1 MTTPSGRQGDLF
13 TAVGGDAGPVPLPA
27 PPLPPPLLRRHL
39 LSWQERLL
47 AHQAPLFA
55 RAARGAPG
63 SEAAGASQGWLL
75 EPPDRAGAAAGFS
88 SGDVASDELARR
100 LDPLELRAQSLAF
113 WRWPHAPQ
121 QGAAIYLVMDR
132 PVDSPSPLL
141 LYVGET
147 GCADRR
153 WKGDHDCKHY
163 LAAYS
168 EALGRAELATS
179 LSIRFWCDVPSASK
193 GRRRLE
199 QILIRQWLPPFNK
212 ETRERWAT
220 PFTADPG

>member
-1 MTTPSGRQGDLF
+1 MTTPRGRQGDLF
-13 TAVGGDAGPVPLPA
+13 AAAGAAAGPA
-27 PPLPPPLLRRHL
+27 PPPMPPPLLRRQL

-55 RAARGAPG
+55 RAASG
-63 SEAAGASQGWLL
+63 SAAALAAGARQGMLF
-75 EPPDRAGAAAGFS
+75 AAA
-88 SGDVASDELARR
+88 DTAVAAGGEAAAIELASR
-100 LDPLELRAQSLAF
+100 LNPLELRAQSLAF
-113 WRWPHAPQ
+113 WRWPSAPQ
-121 QGAAIYLVMDR
+121 QGAAIYLVLDR
-132 PVDSPSPLL
+132 PADSASPLL

-168 EALGRAELATS
+168 EALGLAELSTS
-179 LSIRFWCDVPSASK
+179 LSIRFWCDVPSDSR

-199 QILIRQWLPPFNK
+199 QILIRHWLPPFNK

>member
-1 MTTPSGRQGDLF
+1 MTTPPGRQGDLF
-13 TAVGGDAGPVPLPA
+13 AMAGAAGPG
-27 PPLPPPLLRRHL
+27 PLPPPLLRQQL

-47 AHQAPLFA
+47 AHQGPLFA
-55 RAARGAPG
+55 
-63 SEAAGASQGWLL
+63 L
-75 EPPDRAGAAAGFS
+75 AAAGPAAALAAGPSQGLLFETS
-88 SGDVASDELARR
+88 AGAKSSDEGSTADDRASSLNP
-100 LDPLELRAQSLAF
+100 LDLQAQSLTF
-113 WRWPHAPQ
+113 WRWPSAPQ
-121 QGAAIYLVMDR
+121 QGAAIYLVLDR
-132 PVDSPSPLL
+132 PADRPSPLL

-153 WKGDHDCKHY
+153 WKGDHDCKSY

-168 EALGRAELATS
+168 EALSLADLATS
-179 LSIRFWCDVPSASK
+179 LSIRFWSDVPSDGR

-199 QILIRQWLPPFNK
+199 QTLIRRWLPPFNK

>member
-1 MTTPSGRQGDLF
+1 MTTPEGRQGDLF
-13 TAVGGDAGPVPLPA
+13 AAAGPAPLPP
-27 PPLPPPLLRRHL
+27 PPLPPPLLRRQL

-55 RAARGAPG
+55 RAASGP
-63 SEAAGASQGWLL
+63 EAALAAGVSQGVLF
-75 EPPDRAGAAAGFS
+75 AAA
-88 SGDVASDELARR
+88 ASAGPADGGGGEAAASELASR
-100 LDPLELRAQSLAF
+100 LNPLELRAQSLAF
-113 WRWPHAPQ
+113 WRWPSAPQ
-121 QGAAIYLVMDR
+121 QGAAIYLVLDR
-132 PVDSPSPLL
+132 PADSASPLV
-141 LYVGET
+141 LYVCET

-168 EALGRAELATS
+168 EALGRAELSTS
-179 LSIRFWCDVPSASK
+179 LSIRFWCDVPGDSR

-199 QILIRQWLPPFNK
+199 QILIRHWLPPFNK

-220 PFTADPG
+220 PFTADPS

>member
-1 MTTPSGRQGDLF
+1 MTTPRGRQGDLF
-13 TAVGGDAGPVPLPA
+13 AAAGAAAGPA
-27 PPLPPPLLRRHL
+27 PPPMPPPLLRRQL

-55 RAARGAPG
+55 RAASGSAAALATGARQG
-63 SEAAGASQGWLL
+63 VLFAAADTAVAAGGEAAAI
-75 EPPDRAGAAAGFS
+75 
-88 SGDVASDELARR
+88 ELASR
-100 LDPLELRAQSLAF
+100 LNPLELRAQSLAF
-113 WRWPHAPQ
+113 WRWPSAPQ
-121 QGAAIYLVMDR
+121 QGAAIYLVLDR
-132 PVDSPSPLL
+132 PADSASPLL

-168 EALGRAELATS
+168 EALGLAELSTS
-179 LSIRFWCDVPSASK
+179 LSIRFWCDVPSDSR

-199 QILIRQWLPPFNK
+199 QILIRHWLPPFNK

>member
-1 MTTPSGRQGDLF
+1 MTGPAGRQGDLF
-13 TAVGGDAGPVPLPA
+13 AAASPEAATSPA
-27 PPLPPPLLRRHL
+27 PLPPPLLRQHL
-39 LSWQERLL
+39 LCWQERLL

-55 RAARGAPG
+55 
-63 SEAAGASQGWLL
+63 
-75 EPPDRAGAAAGFS
+75 GAAAGPAAALAAGPSQGLLFDPTLDA
-88 SGDVASDELARR
+88 GTGGAS
-100 LDPLELRAQSLAF
+100 PLELATSLNPLELQAQSLAF
-113 WRWPHAPQ
+113 WRWPSAPQ

-132 PVDSPSPLL
+132 PAEAPSPLL

-153 WKGDHDCKHY
+153 WKGDHDCKSY

-168 EALGRAELATS
+168 EALGRAGLSTS
-179 LSIRFWCDVPSASK
+179 LSIRFWCDVPGDSP

-199 QILIRQWLPPFNK
+199 QILIRRWLPPFNK

-220 PFTADPG
+220 PFTADPD